1 MTDPAPFLID
11 DADLPALRNAIVN
24 IAGAGYCEAGI
35 RQRLGLSDIIDL
47 HWHALPVYRMKQSTV
62 RDELTSAIDLF
73 LMQGA
78 ISSDELNRLFEKG
91 VQDALLRAGVLTIDD
106 TGVVRARASL
116 FPVGDC
122 LIFSDHAWPKLPHP
136 GYTRIPYNQVMAVG
150 SDSHWLARTTVRRPV
165 GSTLDL
171 CTGSGVHA
179 ILAASHSRR
188 VLAVDINPRAANCTQ
203 FNIKASGA
211 TNVEIVVGDLY
222 EHLHGER
229 FDLITANPP
238 FVPSPVNS
246 LGFRDGGRSGEDV
259 QRRIVAGLPI
269 HLAPG
274 GIAQIVTE
282 LGESDEVSVSDRLR
296 TWLNGAPLDIHI
308 LRLRVH
314 SITDYSVA
322 HADGEFDYGVF
333 MDSVHDW
340 ADNLRTQGYSR
351 IVSVLLTF
359 QWNDPAFGA
368 PWIRSVD
375 TQPPRA
381 EAGTELETML
391 RTERLARD
399 PGLYEMIVNGRVS
412 RAGLI
417 RLMEI
422 QTLGS
427 NLNKNTH
434 AELLGQSLPVI
445 LKLNPVEREILV
457 LLNEPMGLP
466 DLIMRA
472 GGLNL
477 STEKIFATVGSL
489 LWRGLFLLNDC
500 RVSV

>member
-1 MTDPAPFLID
+1 MTDAATFFVAD
-11 DADLPALRNAIVN
+11 SDLPALRNAIVN
-24 IAGAGYCEAGI
+24 IAAVGYCEAGI
-35 RQRLGLSDIIDL
+35 RQRLGLSDIVDIQ
-47 HWHALPVYRMKQSTV
+47 WHALPVHRMELSTF
-62 RDELTSAIDLF
+62 RDELASAIDLF

-78 ISSDELNRLFEKG
+78 IPSDELNLLFEKG
-91 VQDALLRAGVLTIDD
+91 VQDALLRAGILTLDD
-106 TGVVRARASL
+106 KGVARARASL
-116 FPVGDC
+116 FPVGDR
-122 LIFSDHAWPKLPHP
+122 LIFSDHAWPRLPHP
-136 GYTRIPYNQVMAVG
+136 GFTSIPYNQVMAVG
-150 SDSHWLARTTVRRPV
+150 SDSHWLARVTVRRHV

-171 CTGSGVHA
+171 CTGSGIHA
-179 ILAASHSRR
+179 LLASAHSQR
-188 VLAVDINPRAANCTQ
+188 VLAVDINPRAASCTQ
-203 FNIKASGA
+203 FNIKALGA

-246 LGFRDGGRSGEDV
+246 LRFRDGGCAGEAV
-259 QRRIVAGLPI
+259 QRRIVEGLPL

-282 LGESDEVSVSDRLR
+282 LGESDEVSISDRLR
-296 TWLNGAPLDIHI
+296 TWLNGASLDIHI

-351 IVSVLLTF
+351 VVSVILTF
-359 QWNDPAFGA
+359 QWNDPAFGS
-368 PWIRSVD
+368 PWTRNVD
-375 TQPPRA
+375 TQPPFA

-399 PGLYEMIVNGRVS
+399 PGLFKMIENSQLS

-417 RLMEI
+417 SLTEM
-422 QTLGS
+422 QALGS
-427 NLNKNTH
+427 DLDKSTH
-434 AELLGQSLPVI
+434 AELLGKSLPVI
-445 LKLNPVEREILV
+445 LKLNSVEREILV
-457 LLNEPMGLP
+457 LLDQPMELP
-466 DLIMRA
+466 NLIMRA
-472 GGLNL
+472 VELNL
-477 STEKIFATVGSL
+477 SAEKVYAAIGSL
-489 LWRGLFLLNDC
+489 LWRGLILLNNC
-500 RVSV
+500 RVSA